1 MFTIFL
7 TTSFKAQHKL
17 TFSDGTQE
25 PLHEHDWKVRV
36 AVSAEKLNAD
46 DLVMDFEELKLML
59 ESTLQDFRIQR
70 LETNPLFEQRNA
82 SAENLAHL
90 LYRQIEP
97 KLPDTVNLDYVEVT
111 EAAGCKARF
120 SL

>member
-1 MFTIFL
+1 MYTIFL
-7 TTSFKAQHKL
+7 TTSFKAQHQL
-17 TFSDGTQE
+17 TFSDGIQE
-25 PLHEHDWKVRV
+25 PLHEHDWRVRV

-59 ESTLQDFRIQR
+59 ECTLQDFRAQR

-82 SAENLAHL
+82 SAENIASI
-90 LYRQIEP
+90 LYCQIEP

-111 EAAGCKARF
+111 EAVGCKARF